1 MELVQILLVVGL
13 SLVLL
18 LGLANGLI
26 YLNRVRARHRLRR
39 RFQQQSGSSSAA
51 ASTEV
56 VLPVLSHPAGAGG
69 LSSSA
74 STEREL
80 LENL

>member
-13 SLVLL
+13 SLALL

-26 YLNRVRARHRLRR
+26 YLNRVRARRRLRR
-39 RFQQQSGSSSAA
+39 RFQQSGSSSGA

-80 LENL
+80 LEKL